1 MSCTLTTGRSE
12 PLCRDNVGGVKSVYL
27 FSFVQYAYNLIEGVR
42 GVNITSFPDNTYY
55 KYEVTGGNF
64 SESIKNDDN
73 GISYSQSLTFTLFK
87 QDLAT
92 TRELDLMQKLDLRYI
107 VEYNNGD
114 LKMGGVYN
122 GARLDSYT
130 IDSGS
135 SKGSL
140 NGYNLTFNSEEEYA
154 SPFVSREIIEGF
166 LLLENGF
173 NLLLENSGK
182 IILE

>member
-12 PLCRDNVGGVKSVYL
+12 PLCRDNIGGVKSVYL
-27 FSFVQYAYNLIEGVR
+27 FSFTQYAYNLIQGVR

-55 KYEVTGGNF
+55 KYEVTGANF
-64 SESIKNDDN
+64 SETIKNDEN
-73 GISYSQSLTFTLFK
+73 GISYSQNLTFTLLK
-87 QDLAT
+87 QDTGT

-107 VEYNNGD
+107 VEFNNGD

-130 IDSGS
+130 INSGS

-140 NGYNLTFNSEEEYA
+140 NGYSLTFSGEEEFA
-154 SPFVSREIIEGF
+154 SPFVSREIIDGF
-166 LLLENGF
+166 LLLEDGF

-182 IILE
+182 IIL

>member
-1 MSCTLTTGRSE
+1 MSCTLTTGRNE
-12 PLCRDNVGGVKSVYL
+12 PICRDSIGGVKNVYL
-27 FSFVQYAYNLIEGVR
+27 FSFTQYAYNLIGGVR
-42 GVNITSFPDNTYY
+42 GVNITSFPENTYY

-64 SESIKNDDN
+64 SESITNDDN
-73 GISYSQSLTFTLFK
+73 GVSYSQSLTFTLFK

-92 TRELDLMQKLDLRYI
+92 TRELDLMQKIDLRYI
-107 VEYNNGD
+107 VEFNNGD

-130 IDSGS
+130 INSGS

-140 NGYNLTFNSEEEYA
+140 NGYSLTFSSEEEFA
-154 SPFVSREIIEGF
+154 SPFVSREIIEGL

-173 NLLLENSGK
+173 NLLLEDSGK
-182 IILE
+182 IIL